1 MHRDGTGADSPGARC
16 DDGAMRL
23 PDHLGRRPSEV
34 TAAFWDALYAR
45 DWSGIR
51 QFFDEDSIY
60 YDVPVGPA
68 AAARG
73 PESIEA
79 RLRLGLEGL
88 ASYTHQD
95 GVVVAEG
102 NTVVTEHAETWVWNS
117 GERVT
122 LPFVSV
128 QLVRDGKI
136 VLWKDYWDQQT
147 LMAAAPASWHERL
160 ANADLSWVFDA
171 SGLV

>member
-1 MHRDGTGADSPGARC
+1 VNARTSPRQ
-16 DDGAMRL
+16 
-23 PDHLGRRPSEV
+23 V

-45 DWSGIR
+45 DWPAIR
-51 QFFDEDSIY
+51 GFFDEDSIY
-60 YDVPVGPA
+60 YDVPVGPGA
-68 AAARG
+68 AGRG
-73 PESIEA
+73 PDSIEA

-88 ASYTHQD
+88 ASYTHQP

-102 NTVVTEHAETWVWNS
+102 DVVVTEHAETWHWDS
-117 GERVT
+117 GESVT

-128 QLVRDGKI
+128 QRVRRDKI

-160 ANADLSWVFDA
+160 DNADLSWVFDA
-171 SGLV
+171 TGMA